1 MYSFEGRIR
10 YSECDE
16 TGRLTPFSLV
26 NYLQDC
32 SSFQSASMGGG
43 IDGLEGRG
51 LAWVLAAW
59 RIEVDRLPAFG
70 EGVVARTWC
79 HEMTRA
85 HALRNFSLEVAGETV
100 VRANSQWFVYDVAR
114 RRATRVPEDQRSF
127 VEDAPA
133 LDMGPLAR
141 RLVARGE
148 GERAPAIVVSHRDL
162 DTNHHVNNAR
172 YVAFALDAIE
182 AVGAACPEPPFDL
195 QVQYRSMAFLGAS
208 VSPRVFCHGDGFDVD
223 LAGDGGATLAFV
235 RIQSRKDAA

>member
-85 HALRNFSLEVAGETV
+85 HALRNFTLETGGRAV
-100 VRANSQWFVYDVAR
+100 VRADSQWLVYDVAR
-114 RRATRVPEDQRSF
+114 RRATRVPEDQHCF

-141 RLVARGE
+141 RLVAHGE
-148 GERAPAIVVSHRDL
+148 GEQAPDIVVSHRDL

-182 AVGAACPEPPFDL
+182 AVGATCPEPPFDL
-195 QVQYRSMAFLGAS
+195 QVQYRSMAFLGDS
-208 VSPRVFCHGDGFDVD
+208 VRPRVSPLDGGLDVD
-223 LAGDGGATLAFV
+223 LTGDEGATLAFV
-235 RIQSRKDAA
+235 RIQNRKDAA